1 MWAPRLTGVSASQG
15 QVKVQG
21 RWCSIRLYWKTQQ
34 CVCVCAR
41 ALLSEANRRKAKST
55 VTSVRPA
62 RSACGALGS
71 SRQPRQ
77 AGTGIIYSQIR
88 KLRHREVT

>member
-21 RWCSIRLYWKTQQ
+21 RWCSIRLYWETQQ

-41 ALLSEANRRKAKST
+41 ALLSEANRRKAKS
-55 VTSVRPA
+55 SDLCGPA

-77 AGTGIIYSQIR
+77 AGTGIICSQIR